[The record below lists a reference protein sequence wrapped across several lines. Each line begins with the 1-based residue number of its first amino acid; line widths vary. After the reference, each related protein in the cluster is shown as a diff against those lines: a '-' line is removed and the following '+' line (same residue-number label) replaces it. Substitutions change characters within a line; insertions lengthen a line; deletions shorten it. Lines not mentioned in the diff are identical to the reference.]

1 MRKSV
6 SQADLDEIEE
16 ICYNDGYE
24 IDDIQDAM
32 TVLADDLVK
41 EITEDFEPDILK
53 GVKFIEYQ
61 IKFKQDNNEYDI
73 DTPVEPIDT
82 GMPEDCSFYE
92 AKKFLNSKG
101 YILVEAKAKDDS
113 LYAKAKDRI
122 KKEKQKYVPQLKEID
137 GKIDAKSFQDYLSKV
152 LKRKINFHTSP
163 KGELFW
169 DITRQE
175 QNKLPVRI
183 PLLAYGIDYHLF
195 GRNADKWR
203 IVINNKYNQ
212 RVFDTSC
219 WNDNIRAYRAGVSAE
234 ADPMMVELANKIMR
248 AYNKVPKYVQVG
260 KIFKSSIMKVEPDG
274 EWHTIGSTLD
284 IDAIEEMGYNLK
296 KEIYN
301 DVTVEKNKKGIYPNV
316 NIKFEYNYSLVEIH
330 AMVAPMY
337 CKCQMKVTKK

>member
-101 YILVEAKAKDDS
+101 YILVEKTLNERLNMNQVVGMIDD
-113 LYAKAKDRI
+113 L
-122 KKEKQKYVPQLKEID
+122 EKQDAIILYDMIDPKVAELYVTRSQYDAITVFEEFQEIAKLKKKWGVIKGLGDEDLRLLEVNGKKLIKGYID
-137 GKIDAKSFQDYLSKV
+137 K
-152 LKRKINFHTSP
+152 N
-163 KGELFW
+163 
-169 DITRQE
+169 
-175 QNKLPVRI
+175 LPVWKIRI
-183 PLLAYGIDYHLF
+183 YF
-195 GRNADKWR
+195 
-203 IVINNKYNQ
+203 
-212 RVFDTSC
+212 
-219 WNDNIRAYRAGVSAE
+219 
-234 ADPMMVELANKIMR
+234 
-248 AYNKVPKYVQVG
+248 
-260 KIFKSSIMKVEPDG
+260 
-274 EWHTIGSTLD
+274 
-284 IDAIEEMGYNLK
+284 
-296 KEIYN
+296 
-301 DVTVEKNKKGIYPNV
+301 
-316 NIKFEYNYSLVEIH
+316 
-330 AMVAPMY
+330 
-337 CKCQMKVTKK
+337 